1 MSMRGFGGG
10 ADTPPHRRPH
20 AACHPDLRI
29 RDEGRRPSLVHML
42 RIGVLGAA
50 RITRD
55 ALIKPAAEVDGV
67 EVVAIAARDRRRA
80 TDAASKHGIPRVLDD
95 YEAMLAD
102 PEIDAVYIPLPN
114 GLHGRWTLA
123 AIDAGKHVL
132 CEKPFTANADEA
144 RVVAAAAES
153 SRVVVMEA
161 HHSSHHPQTKRA
173 AEIVRSGMLGDLESA
188 EAAFIVPMAPSGDIR
203 WNLALAG
210 GSLMDLGCYPVRWL
224 RDVLGVAPTVTSA
237 TASDRDGIDASMDA
251 ALDCAGVP
259 GRVRA
264 AMWTTPPL
272 VISAEVRGS
281 AGVMKVRMPYQ
292 PHVSGKIS
300 VDGPG
305 VRLREKADPHASYA
319 FQLEAFRDAVVAGGP
334 NLTDSVAAI
343 ETMQTIDDIYRAA
356 GMEPRQPS

>member
-1 MSMRGFGGG
+1 
-10 ADTPPHRRPH
+10 
-20 AACHPDLRI
+20 
-29 RDEGRRPSLVHML
+29 ML

-55 ALIKPAAEVDGV
+55 ALIKPARRVEGVD
-67 EVVAIAARDRRRA
+67 VVAIAARDSQRA
-80 TDAASKHGIPRVLDD
+80 KEAAAKHSIPNVLES

-144 RVVAAAAES
+144 RRVAKAAKS

-173 AEIVRSGMLGDLESA
+173 AEIVQGGMLGELESA
-188 EAAFIVPMAPSGDIR
+188 EAAFIVPMPPSGDIR
-203 WNLALAG
+203 WNLGLAG

-224 RDVLGVAPTVTSA
+224 RDVLGVAPTVMA
-237 TASDRDGIDASMDA
+237 AAASDRNGIDASMDA
-251 ALDCAGVP
+251 RLDYAGVP

-264 AMWTTPPL
+264 AMWTNPPML
-272 VISAEVRGS
+272 IGAEVRGR
-281 AGVMKVRMPYQ
+281 AGVMKVRMPFQ
-292 PHVSGKIS
+292 PQIKGKIS

-305 VRLREKADPHASYA
+305 LRLREKGDKHASYA
-319 FQLEAFRDAVVAGGP
+319 YQLEAFRDAVVAGGP
-334 NLTDSVAAI
+334 NLTDSAAAI

-356 GMEPRQPS
+356 GMDVRLPTG